1 MNDDYDKENAK
12 DDFEYS
18 RKTYYELVEK
28 GKESLELMI
37 EVARESEHPRA
48 FEVLSNMIKSISD
61 VNDKLVDMQKKKR
74 DLLLTDANKDSSKQL
89 TQNNIF
95 VGSTSD
101 LQKMLQK
108 QVEETSIDVTPEI
121 LNDAD

>member
-1 MNDDYDKENAK
+1 MNDDYDKKNAK

-18 RKTYYELVEK
+18 RQTYYELVEK

-74 DLLLTDANKDSSKQL
+74 DLLLTDTNKDSNNKL

-121 LNDAD
+121 LNDTD

>member
-1 MNDDYDKENAK
+1 M
-12 DDFEYS
+12 
-18 RKTYYELVEK
+18 
-28 GKESLELMI
+28 
-37 EVARESEHPRA
+37 
-48 FEVLSNMIKSISD
+48 
-61 VNDKLVDMQKKKR
+61 NDKLVDMQKKKR
-74 DLLLTDANKDSSKQL
+74 DLLLTDTNKDSNNKL

-121 LNDAD
+121 LNDTD